1 MVRVKQFLDDFKS
14 SSKRRKNSLALQQFE
29 EWQRQNSNVMII
41 RLEEYGEKGKNS
53 VIFVV
58 YDDLI

>member
-41 RLEEYGEKGKNS
+41 RLEEYGDKGKLS
-53 VIFVV
+53 YLCSI
-58 YDDLI
+58 

>member
-1 MVRVKQFLDDFKS
+1 M
-14 SSKRRKNSLALQQFE
+14 ALQQFE

-41 RLEEYGEKGKNS
+41 RLEEYGEKGKSS

>member
-14 SSKRRKNSLALQQFE
+14 GSKRRKTSMALQQFE

-41 RLEEYGEKGKNS
+41 RLEEYGDKGKSS